1 MTTTQIEHP
10 TRLVPG
16 QLLRTLKPLFVSGI
30 KLPTDSV
37 FMVLRVFYHPPMQ
50 SIPMG
55 FTEVTILTDDG
66 VVVETEWWQDI
77 DLETLSVTDQP

>member
-1 MTTTQIEHP
+1 MNTTQHP

-16 QLLRTLKPLFVSGI
+16 QLLRTLKPLFVSDI
-30 KLPTDSV
+30 KLQPCSV
-37 FMVLRVFYHPPMQ
+37 FMVLSVAVYSPTP
-50 SIPMG
+50 SIPLG

-77 DLETLSVTDQP
+77 DLQTLSVTDQP

>member
-1 MTTTQIEHP
+1 
-10 TRLVPG
+10 
-16 QLLRTLKPLFVSGI
+16 
-30 KLPTDSV
+30 
-37 FMVLRVFYHPPMQ
+37 MVLRVFYHPPMQ